1 VNGVN
6 PLREPLEQARARV
19 AAACHR
25 VRRDPGGVMLLP
37 VTKLHPIQCIVDLLA
52 LGVTDVGENRVQEL
66 RDKHAWFQE
75 RGGPQPRWHFI
86 GSLQRNKVKYL
97 ARIGPAMMH
106 AVDSIAL
113 ARELEDQAGK
123 HSTTFDALLEI
134 NVSGEE
140 AKHGLRP
147 EEAASALREIATLG
161 HVSIRGLMTMAP
173 FVDEPEETR
182 PVFRAMRELRD
193 SLQEELDC
201 ALPELSMGMS
211 NDFEV
216 AVEEGATIVRLGTV
230 ILGPRVRT

>member
-1 VNGVN
+1 MNGLN
-6 PLREPLEQARARV
+6 PLREALEQVRARI
-19 AAACHR
+19 AAACR
-25 VRRDPGGVMLLP
+25 RAGRDPGDVMLLP
-37 VTKLHPIQCIVDLLA
+37 VTKLHPVDCIADLLA

-66 RDKHAWFQE
+66 RDKHAWFQTH
-75 RGGPQPRWHFI
+75 GGSQPRWHFI

-97 ARIGPAMMH
+97 ARIGPAMLH

-113 ARELEDQAGK
+113 ARELETQAER
-123 HSTTFDALLEI
+123 HSTAFEALLEI

-140 AKHGLRP
+140 SKHGLMP
-147 EEAASALREIATLG
+147 GEAASALREIATLER
-161 HVSIRGLMTMAP
+161 VSIRGLMTMAP
-173 FVDEPEETR
+173 FVDDPEETR
-182 PVFRAMRELRD
+182 PVFRAMRGLRD

-230 ILGPRVRT
+230 ILGPRVRN